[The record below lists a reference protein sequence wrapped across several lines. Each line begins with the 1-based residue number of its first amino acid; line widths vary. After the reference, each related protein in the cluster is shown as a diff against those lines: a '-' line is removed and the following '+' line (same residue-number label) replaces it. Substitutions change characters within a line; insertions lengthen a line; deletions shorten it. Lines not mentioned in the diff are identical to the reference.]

1 MEDNYIKMID
11 SMRHVVNNNGPLVIE
26 HAGSVFAIACIK
38 IALKHIEKAARKFEN
53 NDFEEIV
60 QTTDSSFL
68 LK

>member
-1 MEDNYIKMID
+1 MEDNYIKIID
-11 SMRHVVNNNGPLVIE
+11 SIKHVVNNNGPLMIE
-26 HAGSVFAIACIK
+26 HDGSVFAIACIK

-53 NDFEEIV
+53 CDFDEVI